1 MTDEEKAVRKQF
13 RLLYD
18 DYWDEKSKNRKS
30 LFDLLL
36 GFTLQVHREA
46 RQEGR
51 EEKGRELQLFYQ
63 KQTTRAYKQGYEAC
77 RKKYECRC
85 YCHKEGFAGDIS
97 QHKCC

>member
-46 RQEGR
+46 RQEGYKQGWDDHKGALVKEFELAR
-51 EEKGRELQLFYQ
+51 QKGRE
-63 KQTTRAYKQGYEAC
+63 EEH
-77 RKKYECRC
+77 KKYCYGDECGRC
-85 YCHKEGFAGDIS
+85 SQEMKPKE
-97 QHKCC
+97 

>member
-51 EEKGRELQLFYQ
+51 EEGYNACMTERPSNMKGR
-63 KQTTRAYKQGYEAC
+63 KG
-77 RKKYECRC
+77 
-85 YCHKEGFAGDIS
+85 
-97 QHKCC
+97 